1 MQNEGEMGVLEHLRE
16 LRRRII
22 VSLLF
27 LLVAA
32 AAAYVFYRRIY
43 LFFLAPFAN
52 LPPLSFPGVEKL
64 FVGSLLEGFSTRLRL
79 SIVAGIVLSSPVHL
93 YNLIA
98 FVFPG
103 LRPREKRVF
112 LVSLIVSLV
121 LVVGAVY
128 YSYYEIIPLVIRF
141 LSGELFVPRE
151 VGLLLDYQRNF
162 FYLLQFMLISL
173 AVFQLPL
180 LLEIA
185 MIFGLLKRRRLLRA
199 SRYVIVGIFAMAAV
213 LTPPDFVSQ
222 LAIALPL
229 ILLYFLTIGIAKLFS
244 FGE

>member
-1 MQNEGEMGVLEHLRE
+1 MRGEAEMSVLEHLGE

-27 LLVAA
+27 LLAA
-32 AAAYVFYRRIY
+32 AAVAYVFYRRIY

-52 LPPLSFPGVEKL
+52 LPPLSFPGDEKL
-64 FVGSLLEGFSTRLRL
+64 FIGSLLEGFTTRLRL
-79 SIVAGIVLSSPVHL
+79 SIIAGMVLSSPVHL

-103 LRPREKRVF
+103 LRPVEKRVF
-112 LVSLIVSLV
+112 LISLIVSLV
-121 LVVGAVY
+121 LIVGAVY
-128 YSYYEIIPLVIRF
+128 YSYFGIIPIVIRF
-141 LSGELFVPRE
+141 LTGELFVPSE

-173 AVFQLPL
+173 VVFQLPI
-180 LLEIA
+180 LLEIT
-185 MIFGLLKRRRLLRA
+185 MIFGLLKRRRLLQA
-199 SRYVIVGIFAMAAV
+199 SRYVIVGIFAIAAI

-229 ILLYFLTIGIAKLFS
+229 ILLYFLTIAIAKIFS